1 MALTLRL
8 TDEQEMMLEQLK
20 KMTQEKSSSK
30 ALISAAEQYLEM
42 EDKYRLLEEKYG
54 RLRDAYY
61 GQKEK
66 VDNFH
71 SAFEGLFKDR

>member
-8 TDEQEMMLEQLK
+8 TDEQEIMLEQLK
-20 KMTQEKSSSK
+20 KATQEKSSSK

-42 EDKYRLLEEKYG
+42 EVKYHLLEEKYG

-71 SAFEGLFKDR
+71 SAFDELFKDR